1 MPAGVGR
8 TGVCWDDAVPESFL
22 ATLKREFVNRRNYHS
37 QNPRFRAASI
47 RYWIEAGC
55 NPRRLHSTTG
65 RQPPNE
71 WEDNPY
77 HHTAA

>member
-37 QNPRFRAASI
+37 RDQAQPINPLLDRSRV
-47 RYWIEAGC
+47 
-55 NPRRLHSTTG
+55 
-65 RQPPNE
+65 QPP
-71 WEDNPY
+71 PASL
-77 HHTAA
+77 HHRTPAAK